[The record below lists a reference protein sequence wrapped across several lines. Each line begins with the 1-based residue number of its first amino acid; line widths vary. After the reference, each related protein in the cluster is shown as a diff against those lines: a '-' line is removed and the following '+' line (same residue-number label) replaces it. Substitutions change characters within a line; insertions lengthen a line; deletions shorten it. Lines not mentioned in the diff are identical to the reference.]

1 VAGQNR
7 KHPELAGRHT
17 RQRNAV
23 QPRRTPL
30 SRSIEPLMRGTT
42 FGDAG
47 AFRGIDDQTVAQLR
61 GSDQIAAATIRR
73 LLTARSLRSGVE
85 EWCIW
90 MVELAPSQVSRSPFL
105 DERVRSVMR
114 ARKDDTPPWF
124 PARIRQPE
132 VPYFAFRNVL
142 PAGCQYLAFGRYNP
156 DIIADDTVVVL
167 SSDDAMVTA
176 AILSS
181 RIFRVWAEIA
191 GARRP
196 NGDIP
201 LGAQSVHNTFPCPPL
216 SKRQQVAIEDAFED
230 VLTARRYA
238 DAASLDEM
246 YRRELPRPLQK
257 AHDDLDAAVGRVFG
271 VKPSMTDADV
281 ADILMERYRT
291 LTSSDAA

>member
-1 VAGQNR
+1 MRGAV
-7 KHPELAGRHT
+7 
-17 RQRNAV
+17 V
-23 QPRRTPL
+23 QPRRTVLSDSLDPL
-30 SRSIEPLMRGTT
+30 TRGTT
-42 FGDAG
+42 FGDGG
-47 AFRGIDDQTVAQLR
+47 AYRGIDDPTSAQLR
-61 GSDQIAAATIRR
+61 GSDPVASVALRP
-73 LLTARSLRSGVE
+73 LLSARTLRTGAR
-85 EWCIW
+85 EWCLW
-90 MVELAPSQVSRSPFL
+90 MVEMNPSQIRQSRFL

-196 NGDIP
+196 NGDIQI
-201 LGAQSVHNTFPCPPL
+201 GAQSVHNTFPCPPL